1 MKFNQIQKIIISIV
15 GITICICFLYILS
28 IFSNKEG
35 FITSPSPV
43 SYSETTITEL
53 KNYQVKLQSEGK
65 QGLIFKV
72 EDLQKL
78 GVPEESVKTYI
89 TSGSWPWSQGFTN
102 AVKQMMINEP
112 NKNNTTITEDI
123 IKTQKVWPEQFLLL
137 WLTGLGFNIGFT
149 NVAKSKK
156 LSCKIDSTT
165 KKSTGDSMYTIDD
178 SGNVTNSAV
187 DNNLLPTLI
196 PGFKFLSKPCNP
208 CETLNGN
215 FSCPFAYPDTNGQ
228 TLFPGF
234 VMEYAWGLTPTE
246 AKSSV
251 LNNPN
256 PNLPTLSLPNNL
268 IPISSSATSSSSTST
283 SPTNSLPNLF

>member
-1 MKFNQIQKIIISIV
+1 MKFNQIQKIIISII
-15 GITICICFLYILS
+15 GIIICIGFLYILS

-43 SYSETTITEL
+43 SYSETTITEF
-53 KNYQVKLQSEGK
+53 KNYQIKLQSEGK

-72 EDLQKL
+72 EDLQQK

-102 AVKQMMINEP
+102 ALKQWLINEP
-112 NKNNTTITEDI
+112 NKNNTSVTEQI
-123 IKTQKVWPEQFLLL
+123 IAIQKIWPEQFLLL
-137 WLTGLGFNIGFT
+137 WLTGIFGFGFGA
-149 NVAKSKK
+149 VAKSKK
-156 LSCKIDSTT
+156 LSCKIDSVS
-165 KKSTGDSMYTIDD
+165 KKSTGESMFTLDD
-178 SGNVTNSAV
+178 SGNVTTSAV
-187 DNNLLPTLI
+187 DNSLLPTLI

-208 CETLNGN
+208 CEFFNGN
-215 FSCPFAYPDTNGQ
+215 YNCPFAYPDNNGQ

-251 LNNPN
+251 NNNINPN
-256 PNLPTLSLPNNL
+256 FPTFSLPSGTNTGTSTSSLPN
-268 IPISSSATSSSSTST
+268 ISI
-283 SPTNSLPNLF
+283 PNLF